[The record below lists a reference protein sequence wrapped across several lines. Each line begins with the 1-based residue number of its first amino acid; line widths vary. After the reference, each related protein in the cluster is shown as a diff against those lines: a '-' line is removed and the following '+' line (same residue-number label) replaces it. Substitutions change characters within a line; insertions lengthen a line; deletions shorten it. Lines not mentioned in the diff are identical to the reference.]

1 VLSTTPPGGE
11 RPDRYVY
18 DPANPT
24 RDPFSLHPN
33 HNGHIDGALDTRLSA
48 SNDDV
53 LVYTTPELADEVEV
67 TGPITAT
74 LYAATSARDTDW
86 MVRLVDV
93 RPDGSTA
100 LLAEG
105 VMRAR
110 NRDPENGGRF
120 TPEKLSTIE
129 PDRVYEYTIEFWR
142 GTGNLFLKGHRIRIE
157 VSSSFFPFYLP
168 NLNTGED
175 NVGLATRRVVATQQ
189 VFHDREH
196 PSHVLLPVI
205 PRTSSPQ

>member
-1 VLSTTPPGGE
+1 
-11 RPDRYVY
+11 
-18 DPANPT
+18 
-24 RDPFSLHPN
+24 
-33 HNGHIDGALDTRLSA
+33 
-48 SNDDV
+48 
-53 LVYTTPELADEVEV
+53 
-67 TGPITAT
+67 
-74 LYAATSARDTDW
+74 
-86 MVRLVDV
+86 
-93 RPDGSTA
+93 
-100 LLAEG
+100 
-105 VMRAR
+105 MRAR